1 MKPQA
6 PKIIAIFVSYYPSYL
21 KSCLPPLRKLISH
34 SKASSQ
40 ILFVN
45 NNDKPINDLP
55 GDIKSMIYKAN
66 KESERDEA
74 YNNKNKYNE
83 VLTEMSEIIE
93 DNDIGSITPSL
104 IWEINFDDRYELYQ
118 EEALDRYYD

>member
-1 MKPQA
+1 MDN
-6 PKIIAIFVSYYPSYL
+6 KINF
-21 KSCLPPLRKLISH
+21 
-34 SKASSQ
+34 
-40 ILFVN
+40 
-45 NNDKPINDLP
+45 NDLP

-66 KESERDEA
+66 KGAERDEA

-118 EEALDRYYD
+118 EESLDRYYDQISYDPFDDRFE

>member
-1 MKPQA
+1 
-6 PKIIAIFVSYYPSYL
+6 
-21 KSCLPPLRKLISH
+21 
-34 SKASSQ
+34 
-40 ILFVN
+40 
-45 NNDKPINDLP
+45 
-55 GDIKSMIYKAN
+55 MIYKAN

-118 EEALDRYYD
+118 EESLDRYYD

>member
-1 MKPQA
+1 M
-6 PKIIAIFVSYYPSYL
+6 I
-21 KSCLPPLRKLISH
+21 
-34 SKASSQ
+34 
-40 ILFVN
+40 
-45 NNDKPINDLP
+45 DKPFKNLIRRVIVLNNKTMDNKINFNDLP

-83 VLTEMSEIIE
+83 VLTELSEIVE
-93 DNDIGSITPSL
+93 DNDIDSITPSL

-118 EEALDRYYD
+118 EEALDRYYELDFI

>member
-1 MKPQA
+1 MVGRGRGMEVLTTGL
-6 PKIIAIFVSYYPSYL
+6 IFQM
-21 KSCLPPLRKLISH
+21 I
-34 SKASSQ
+34 
-40 ILFVN
+40 
-45 NNDKPINDLP
+45 DKPFKNLIRRVIVLNNKTMDNKINFNDLP

-83 VLTEMSEIIE
+83 VLTELSEIVE
-93 DNDIGSITPSL
+93 DNDIDSITPSL

-118 EEALDRYYD
+118 EEALDRYYELDFI